1 MLNWRASILWSLL
14 ARSRAKL
21 FATWTYA
28 WSNSKHNDLP
38 HQRKPAKRNR
48 RENKRAACSQIS
60 VTYLWKCHYNI
71 FAVFYGTFQ
80 VVLVVKNLPAN
91 AGDMK
96 HGFSPWV
103 GKIPWRRVCQATPV
117 FLPRESHGQKSLA
130 GYSTWLRQESNLTE
144 VP

>member
-1 MLNWRASILWSLL
+1 M
-14 ARSRAKL
+14 
-21 FATWTYA
+21 
-28 WSNSKHNDLP
+28 
-38 HQRKPAKRNR
+38 
-48 RENKRAACSQIS
+48 
-60 VTYLWKCHYNI
+60 
-71 FAVFYGTFQ
+71 
-80 VVLVVKNLPAN
+80 VKNLPAN

-130 GYSTWLRQESNLTE
+130 GYSTWLRQESNMTE